1 MGLEEPA
8 SLSVGQTSEQPW
20 TLSFFFLIFIFIC
33 LCQVSVAACRII
45 NLRYGL
51 QDLLVTAY
59 GIKFPKQGLNPG
71 PPELGAWSL
80 SHWRTREVPASL
92 KPYHVP
98 SHSLSQP
105 FLCRQRACSSA
116 FLPGAGSGAGR
127 EMEGVPISL
136 VSYHLQP
143 LAQLCWPPCWPS
155 CQQDLPKLP
164 GASDVGSPLQ
174 AALSSS
180 SPAMG
185 GSSVPG
191 TA

>member
-20 TLSFFFLIFIFIC
+20 TLFFFNIYFYLFASGLSC
-33 LCQVSVAACRII
+33 GMQII
-45 NLRYGL
+45 NLCYGL

-80 SHWRTREVPASL
+80 SHRSTGEVPASL
-92 KPYHVP
+92 KPHRVP

-116 FLPGAGSGAGR
+116 LLPGAGSGAGR
-127 EMEGVPISL
+127 EMEGVPTSL
-136 VSYHLQP
+136 VSYRLQP

-155 CQQDLPKLP
+155 CQLDLPKLP

-174 AALSSS
+174 AALTSS
-180 SPAMG
+180 SPATG